1 MDDLRRYS
9 EATLPTPH
17 GEFRL
22 VVYRIA
28 DDPKDEHVAMVRG
41 DVSGADAVLARV
53 HSECFTG
60 EVLGSLRCDCRDQLD
75 RALQRIAEAGRGVV
89 VYLRQEGRGIGLGNK
104 VRAYALQDQGID
116 TVDANLALGF
126 DADLRSYE
134 LAAEILRDLGVAS
147 VRLMTNNPA
156 KLAGLREAGI
166 DVAGHEA
173 HWVESSEHSAGY
185 LQVKK
190 ARMGHIEGLPDSIDP
205 IDIAAAADDG
215 DATGT

>member
-9 EATLPTPH
+9 EARLPTPY
-17 GEFRL
+17 GDFRL
-22 VVYRIA
+22 VVYRLGNDI
-28 DDPKDEHVAMVRG
+28 KDEHVAIACG
-41 DVSGADAVLARV
+41 DLHGRAAVLARV

-60 EVLGSLRCDCRDQLD
+60 EVLGSLRCDCRAQLD
-75 RALQRIAEAGRGVV
+75 RALQRIAEVGRGVV

-126 DADLRSYE
+126 EPDLRSYE

-156 KLAGLREAGI
+156 KLAGLAEAGI

-173 HWVESSEHSAGY
+173 HWVEPCEHSAAY
-185 LQVKK
+185 LNVKK
-190 ARMGHIEGLPDSIDP
+190 ARMGHIDEIPEPLEP
-205 IDIAAAADDG
+205 AAALVTDDG
-215 DATGT
+215 EVSGN

>member
-22 VVYRIA
+22 VVYRVG

-41 DVSGADAVLARV
+41 QVGSAAAVLARV

-60 EVLGSLRCDCRDQLD
+60 EVLHSLRCDCREQLD
-75 RALQRIAEAGRGVV
+75 RALQRIAEVGRGVV

-173 HWVESSEHSAGY
+173 HWVEPSEHSAAY

-190 ARMGHIEGLPDSIDP
+190 ARMGHIESLPDLNDAI
-205 IDIAAAADDG
+205 AAADDG